1 MAYNFLGLV
10 NDVNKRVNEVQLTSS
25 NFDTAKGFYD
35 LGKDAVNSAIRYINE
50 SEYEWPFNHSEKEQT
65 LTAGTTRYAFPTDA
79 KLIDFESFR
88 IKENATLGNDTKK
101 LALITYDEY
110 LEKYVDQEYAASQT
124 RALPRFVFHGP
135 DLKYGLIEP
144 PDKAYVLVFDYY
156 VFQADLSAH
165 GDTMVIPDRFKH
177 VVVDAAMF
185 HAYMFR
191 GNTQDAVVV
200 KERADEG
207 IKAMRS
213 MLINRYHYMRSY
225 MIPAATG
232 GRRLGSSRS
241 TAGSSLDSL

>member
-1 MAYNFLGLV
+1 
-10 NDVNKRVNEVQLTSS
+10 
-25 NFDTAKGFYD
+25 
-35 LGKDAVNSAIRYINE
+35 
-50 SEYEWPFNHSEKEQT
+50 
-65 LTAGTTRYAFPTDA
+65 
-79 KLIDFESFR
+79 
-88 IKENATLGNDTKK
+88 
-101 LALITYDEY
+101 
-110 LEKYVDQEYAASQT
+110 
-124 RALPRFVFHGP
+124 
-135 DLKYGLIEP
+135 
-144 PDKAYVLVFDYY
+144 
-156 VFQADLSAH
+156 
-165 GDTMVIPDRFKH
+165 
-177 VVVDAAMF
+177 VDAAMF